1 MGVFRSLRKRYALCA
16 LRVRHTSPWQ
26 RLETSLPGRT
36 YHSPDIAR
44 IACCDR
50 GYGRPS
56 GRPRMSDPA
65 TYCSSTTRI
74 QPPAV
79 ARLHTLLHGLATKIR
94 ETSGLALVCN
104 QFPVSCLCSLTYL
117 RERLEA
123 FKGLSFTTFSVPDL
137 IWVARLQEPFFHL
150 IWGSGQDWQ

>member
-1 MGVFRSLRKRYALCA
+1 MAVLPGVLGYRTLRRT
-16 LRVRHTSPWQ
+16 VQ
-26 RLETSLPGRT
+26 VRLETNTLRLPG
-36 YHSPDIAR
+36 
-44 IACCDR
+44 
-50 GYGRPS
+50 
-56 GRPRMSDPA
+56 
-65 TYCSSTTRI
+65 TRRK
-74 QPPAV
+74 
-79 ARLHTLLHGLATKIR
+79 RLRCAWHTLLHVLATKIR

-104 QFPVSCLCSLTYL
+104 QLPVSCLCSLTYL